1 MPTTR
6 KTLADQRSRLV
17 PVLAACAVLGFAGA
31 VEAEQVVQ
39 VPLDQTFLN
48 GRTVTTLTAGA
59 LVPWTKGV
67 DGGGT
72 FSGYMTKAASTFHKD
87 PENLAALP
95 DDGVFAASARHPEV
109 VLHFANAAD
118 AQSQQTR
125 FVQGAGTFTFA
136 VPPAIYS
143 KVFLFATSAEGESSL
158 KVTLAHAAANDIV
171 NVVVPDYYA
180 NVAANDPVVFNL
192 ATNLPKW
199 SKTHQV
205 LEADHHNLTGI
216 ELLPKAD
223 QVLTSVTVEKAEKG
237 YLVFWGA
244 TGIATGSVAGM
255 GGQGGVGGGAGSG
268 GKAAGSGQTNGGSG
282 GQTVELSGGPA
293 GGMPGSAGSGNG
305 GVGGAVS
312 GGAPISLGG
321 SLQMQGLYV
330 PESASSCS
338 MRHAGGARGD
348 AEYCALWALAA
359 LAVRRRAR
367 GKVGLGRRQTCREIC

>member
-1 MPTTR
+1 MPTLP
-6 KTLADQRSRLV
+6 KTLADTRSRLV
-17 PVLAACAVLGFAGA
+17 PMLAACAVLGFAGA
-31 VEAEQVVQ
+31 AKAEQIVQ

-72 FSGYMTKAASTFHKD
+72 FSGYMTKAASTFHGD
-87 PENLAALP
+87 PEDLAALP
-95 DDGVFAASARHPEV
+95 DDGVFAGNARHPEV

-118 AQSQQTR
+118 AQSRQTH

-143 KVFLFATSAEGESSL
+143 KLFLFATSAEGDSSL
-158 KVTLAHAAANDIV
+158 KVTLTHADANQVV
-171 NVVVPDYYA
+171 NVVLPDYYA
-180 NVAANDPVVFNL
+180 NVAANDPVVFTL

-244 TGIATGSVAGM
+244 TGIASSSVAGM
-255 GGQGGVGGGAGSG
+255 GGQGGVGGSAGSSGAGASG
-268 GKAAGSGQTNGGSG
+268 GSTNSGSG
-282 GQTVELSGGPA
+282 GQLVGLGGGPT
-293 GGMPGSAGSGNG
+293 GGMPGSAGSSG
-305 GVGGAVS
+305 GVAGGAMS
-312 GGAPISLGG
+312 GSSALSPGG
-321 SLQMQGLYV
+321 GFHMQGLYV
-330 PESASSCS
+330 PESASGCS
-338 MRHAGGARGD
+338 MRHAGRADGD
-348 AEYCALWALAA
+348 AGWHGLWVLLVLAL
-359 LAVRRRAR
+359 RRRAS
-367 GKVGLGRRQTCREIC
+367 GLLGSVAFTKK